1 MPDDIEDVTY
11 PEEYT
16 TGEYTDTTTTT
27 STTTTS
33 TTTTSTT
40 TTTTVVVTTTKPVTT
55 TKAATTTKP
64 VTTTSTVAP
73 ATTSSAAPVTTTSKA
88 PVTTSSGASVST
100 SSLAPVTESS
110 VTASTTPDVDD
121 PNNPVDPVDPAD
133 PVEPPLRPIVI
144 DGEFETAFDWD
155 EELADKDSEAYKEKF
170 NTLESDLKNILGA
183 DEDIETVE
191 LTECTFTEAGVEA
204 VVEPEAPAV
213 EDIAAE
219 TVVEP
224 ETPAVEDIAADPA
237 RRRRQAEE
245 VLNKAHADFKVKV
258 TSKSADVAEA
268 AARETITAADP
279 DTFPSLSENSASTYV
294 LQEVTYVDPIP
305 VTISP
310 ATASSQKLRIAISIM
325 GVLAV
330 LIL

>member
-213 EDIAAE
+213 EDIAA
-219 TVVEP
+219 
-224 ETPAVEDIAADPA
+224 DPA

>member
-33 TTTTSTT
+33 TTTTTT
-40 TTTTVVVTTTKPVTT
+40 FVVTTTKPVTT
-55 TKAATTTKP
+55 TEPATTTKP

-88 PVTTSSGASVST
+88 PVTTSSAASVST

-144 DGEFETAFDWD
+144 DGEFETAFDWN

-204 VVEPEAPAV
+204 AETVVEPEAPAL
-213 EDIAAE
+213 
-219 TVVEP
+219 
-224 ETPAVEDIAADPA
+224 EDIAADPA

-294 LQEVTYVDPIP
+294 LQEVTYV
-305 VTISP
+305 SP
-310 ATASSQKLRIAISIM
+310 ATASSEKLRIAISIM